1 MTRRSVRAAA
11 GEETGGRPT
20 PDEEVEVEASNGAVK
35 IVGEVGRRR
44 PRADEETPPGGETP
58 EPDRV
63 LEEEAGV
70 GSVSAAEAST
80 RGG

>member
-44 PRADEETPPGGETP
+44 PKGGGTPSDVETP
-58 EPDRV
+58 EPDGGP
-63 LEEEAGV
+63 EEEAGDR
-70 GSVSAAEAST
+70 SATSAGASA